1 MDLTKSVNADRRR
14 NPARLTMGHQGTE
27 VARTEALWPTRSS
40 RMGRHYFV
48 SNNFFC
54 GHCRNY
60 RPIRR
65 VGKAKVFWGLR
76 KLFLQGPKYM
86 SVLSH
91 WHNSVIQN
99 SVQDTQTME
108 TLANISRQVNWW
120 GLCSCRNPGYTPAL
134 LAIPLSQRHQLALW
148 WGQHMRG
155 GRGNHR

>member
-14 NPARLTMGHQGTE
+14 DPARLTMGHQGTE
-27 VARTEALWPTRSS
+27 VARTETLWPTRSS

-76 KLFLQGPKYM
+76 SFSFKAPSICPSWAIGITVSFRIRFKILKLWRHLPIY
-86 SVLSH
+86 SVKSIGGDSALA
-91 WHNSVIQN
+91 V
-99 SVQDTQTME
+99 
-108 TLANISRQVNWW
+108 TLA
-120 GLCSCRNPGYTPAL
+120 TP
-134 LAIPLSQRHQLALW
+134 
-148 WGQHMRG
+148 QHC
-155 GRGNHR
+155 